1 MIVRARLRDK
11 ENESVTGT
19 RPRGRHCRLGPQTPH
34 ATPCRSEYIP
44 TPIDR
49 HRSTGS
55 DRSSSDRSDTDR
67 PTGIDRTATDRDRD
81 ARALAL
87 AIEPVGMNSD
97 LHSPVRRVSFLVTRQ
112 RFDALDPASDRGEFC
127 VDREE
132 SPTELLRFAALER
145 TEQNLNARK
154 HDDVRR

>member
-1 MIVRARLRDK
+1 MQRL
-11 ENESVTGT
+11 V
-19 RPRGRHCRLGPQTPH
+19 GRN
-34 ATPCRSEYIP
+34 SF
-44 TPIDR
+44 R
-49 HRSTGS
+49 HRST
-55 DRSSSDRSDTDR
+55 DTDR
-67 PTGIDRTATDRDRD
+67 PTPIDPAATDRDRD